1 MFLTD
6 AQTDQRFVDML
17 RRLAWDVRTVHEEGM
32 SNEKL
37 DYLVAARARC
47 KRIRGLDVDDD
58 PREQRQR
65 YNHDLFASCHHS
77 SDYSYRLWHSFRAYQ
92 TYSLH

>member
-37 DYLVAARARC
+37 DYPKAPLQEFR
-47 KRIRGLDVDDD
+47 KSTT
-58 PREQRQR
+58 
-65 YNHDLFASCHHS
+65 SCH
-77 SDYSYRLWHSFRAYQ
+77 RP
-92 TYSLH
+92 